1 MCIICHCVVVCILY
15 TKKKQKIFKYYINNI
30 LLNFT
35 DVDRYINQYFK
46 KRKNNF

>member
-1 MCIICHCVVVCILY
+1 MYVYAIVVCILY
-15 TKKKQKIFKYYINNI
+15 TKKKQKIFKYINNI

-46 KRKNNF
+46 KRKNNC